1 MGENFPFPYLDASV
15 SKKYFNS
22 GVLLIDCVKW
32 RNEGLVDTLLQTV
45 EEYGNQVLYGDQ
57 CILNIVLR
65 EKAKYYSFT
74 ENAQVQYIEAIKN
87 RHNIKSIS
95 LDATPTIIH
104 YAAKHKPWDN
114 HNPTL
119 FEREKYWFFRH
130 LDWSYL
136 IMQPNKIL

>member
-1 MGENFPFPYLDASV
+1 
-15 SKKYFNS
+15 
-22 GVLLIDCVKW
+22 
-32 RNEGLVDTLLQTV
+32 LQTV
-45 EEYGNQVLYGDQ
+45 EEYGDQVLYGDQ

-74 ENAQVQYIEAIKN
+74 ENAQVQYIEKIK
-87 RHNIKSIS
+87 RERV
-95 LDATPTIIH
+95 IIH

-114 HNPTL
+114 QTPTL

-136 IMQPNKIL
+136 IMRPNKIL

>member
-1 MGENFPFPYLDASV
+1 M
-15 SKKYFNS
+15 
-22 GVLLIDCVKW
+22 KW

-45 EEYGNQVLYGDQ
+45 EEYGDQVLYGDQ

-74 ENAQVQYIEAIKN
+74 ENAQVQYIEKIKREHGITKVN
-87 RHNIKSIS
+87 LNVPP
-95 LDATPTIIH
+95 LIIH

-136 IMQPNKIL
+136 IDSTK